1 MKKVIINKIE
11 LCYQTFGQPQH
22 PAILLLSGLGTA
34 LTRWTVPFCQ
44 QLVERGY
51 YVIRYDQRD
60 TGCSSFTPHS
70 FAHAGE
76 VMEVLQKG
84 KAEAPFYT
92 LYDLAADAIHL
103 LDHLQIEHAHIM
115 GRSMGGI
122 VAQLLASTYPNR
134 VLSLVIIMSTSLHPA
149 LPQTTPE
156 VMQQMMTPLPDYH
169 TTKEQHIQ
177 ARLAFLRRISSTD
190 LPLDE
195 QEEIQLMEEDF
206 QRNATP
212 NNTLLHVC
220 AIGFTPYTKEI
231 TANISCPTLIV
242 HGTIDPIFPK
252 EHGLD
257 LHAAIPHSKLLLI
270 EQMGHDLH
278 ADRYALLLDAFSQ
291 NQG

>member
-1 MKKVIINKIE
+1 MPKIQTNPIE
-11 LCYQTFGQPQH
+11 LCYQTFGQSQD
-22 PAILLLSGLGTA
+22 PAILLLSGLGTS

-76 VMEVLQKG
+76 VMEVLQRG

-103 LDHLQIEHAHIM
+103 LDHLQIEKAHIM

-122 VAQLLASTYPNR
+122 VGQLVASNYSNR
-134 VLSLVIIMSTSLHPA
+134 VLSLTLIMSTSLNPT
-149 LPQTTPE
+149 LPPTEPD
-156 VMQQMMTPLPDYH
+156 VMQQMMTPLPDYL
-169 TTKEQHIQ
+169 TAKEHHIQ
-177 ARLAFLRRISSTD
+177 ARLAFLHRIGSTD
-190 LPLDE
+190 LPLNV
-195 QEEIQLMEEDF
+195 QEEMQLMEEDF
-206 QRNATP
+206 KRNATP

-220 AIGFTPYTKEI
+220 AIGFTPYTPEI
-231 TANISCPTLIV
+231 TANISCPTLII
-242 HGTIDPIFPK
+242 HGTLDPIFPK

-257 LHAAIPHSKLLLI
+257 LHAAISHSKLLLL

-278 ADRYALLLDAFSQ
+278 PARYQKVLNAFSQ
-291 NQG
+291 I

>member
-1 MKKVIINKIE
+1 MQKVKINNIE
-11 LCYQTFGQPQH
+11 LCYQTFGQSQH

-103 LDHLQIEHAHIM
+103 LDHLQIEKAHIM

-122 VAQLLASTYPNR
+122 VGQLIGSNYANR
-134 VLSLVIIMSTSLHPA
+134 VLSLTLIMTTSLNPT
-149 LPQTTPE
+149 LPKTAPE
-156 VMQQMMTPLPDYH
+156 VMQQMMTPLPDYL
-169 TTKEQHIQ
+169 TAKEQHIQ
-177 ARLAFLRRISSTD
+177 ARLAFLQRIGSAD

-195 QEEIQLMEEDF
+195 QEEIQLMEEDI
-206 QRNATP
+206 QRHAKP

-220 AIGFTPYTKEI
+220 AIGFTPYTPEI
-231 TANISCPTLIV
+231 TAHISCPTLIV
-242 HGTIDPIFPK
+242 HGTLDPIFPK
-252 EHGLD
+252 AHGLD
-257 LHAAIPHSKLLLI
+257 LHTSISHSKLLLI
-270 EQMGHDLH
+270 EDMGHDLH
-278 ADRYALLLDAFSQ
+278 AARYQRVIDAFCQ
-291 NQG
+291 I

>member
-1 MKKVIINKIE
+1 MKTVNLNNLK

-44 QLVERGY
+44 QLEERGY

-60 TGCSSFTPHS
+60 TGCSSFTSHS

-92 LYDLAADAIHL
+92 LYDLAADTILL
-103 LDHLQIEHAHIM
+103 LDHLQIEKAHIM

-122 VAQLLASTYPNR
+122 VGQLLASQYSDR
-134 VLSLVIIMSTSLHPA
+134 VLSLTLIMSTSLNPT
-149 LPQTTPE
+149 LPQTAPE
-156 VMQQMMTPLPDYH
+156 VMQQMMTPLPNYATD
-169 TTKEQHIQ
+169 KEQHIQ
-177 ARLAFLRRISSTD
+177 ARLAFIKRIASTD

-195 QEEIQLMEEDF
+195 QEEIQLIAEDY

-220 AIGFTPYTKEI
+220 AIGFTPYTPEI

-242 HGTIDPIFPK
+242 HGTIDPLFSQA
-252 EHGLD
+252 HGLD
-257 LHAAIPHSKLLLI
+257 LHQSIPHSKLLLI
-270 EQMGHDLH
+270 EHMGHDLH
-278 ADRYALLLDAFSQ
+278 AARYQRVIEAFSQ
-291 NQG
+291 I